1 MIGIVG
7 LGKMGRPIAERLN
20 ETGQSLLVWN
30 RTKDRA
36 VGLADAE
43 IAASPA
49 DVASRSSL
57 VLSMMANDAAIEA
70 VYFGDEGL
78 LAHPLAGTV
87 IVEMCTT
94 SPEKARALEGAVT
107 DAGGRFLECPVG
119 GTIGPAR
126 KGELLGLAG
135 GSAETFEA
143 ARPVLD
149 LITRR
154 LEYLGP
160 AGSGA
165 AMKLAINLPLM
176 VYWCALGEALGLVLD
191 RGIDPTEALDIMADS
206 SGAIGA
212 AKMRVPPIKRM
223 LVEGDPGSAN
233 FALATGLKDMRLMEA
248 LADEN
253 GLRHEVISAARARA
267 EAALDAG
274 FAELDCSM
282 LAAFDQSEKTD

>member
-49 DVASRSSL
+49 DVAARSSL
-57 VLSMMANDAAIEA
+57 VLSVMANDAAIEA

-94 SPEKARALEGAVT
+94 SPERARALEVAVT
-107 DAGGRFLECPVG
+107 DTGGRFLECPVG

-126 KGELLGLAG
+126 KGQLLGLAG

-143 ARPVLD
+143 AQPVLD

-154 LEYLGP
+154 LEHLGP

-191 RGIDPTEALDIMADS
+191 RGIDPTKALDILADS

-212 AKMRVPPIKRM
+212 AKMRVPPITRM

-253 GLRHEVISAARARA
+253 GRRHEVISAARARA
-267 EAALDAG
+267 EAALGAG

-282 LAAFDQSEKTD
+282 LAAFDQSGRTA